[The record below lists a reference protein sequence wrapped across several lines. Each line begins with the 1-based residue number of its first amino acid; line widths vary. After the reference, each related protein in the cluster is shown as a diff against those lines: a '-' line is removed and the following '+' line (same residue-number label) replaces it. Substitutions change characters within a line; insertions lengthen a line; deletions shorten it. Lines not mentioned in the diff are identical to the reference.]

1 MKPVWDFIP
10 EALVASLKAI
20 LDVDHIRQVLEFLA
34 NGTPDGRLFI
44 FTDLKTPGL
53 QIRVSGDK
61 ASWYVKTEV
70 SGKEFTKKI
79 ADITVDIHHATTIT
93 GPAKARELAGVILG
107 FLKHGRENDVKPF
120 LDAFYARKPA
130 ADTSR
135 SIVPVITAALQE
147 LEESLQAERD
157 RQRHAKSWT
166 LQDCIDKTI
175 SEKSDLKSTAPINSK
190 TVKDYRLTFGRAAFT
205 PLVSKPVTEITA
217 HDIEDVRDQVK
228 EAAGIDAGRKV
239 ITYTRSVLNYCC
251 SNHSASG
258 LDKGNPW
265 WRMLNVPWKSEP
277 RTRRPELEDI
287 VRSLILAEE
296 YTTKPLPGRMVDKV
310 SIRPGTLAALW
321 WLVLTCQRSGAGLNL
336 LGHDV
341 VPDDKDENF
350 VLAGWDA
357 GVMKAGQT
365 FLLPVPVEAWKMVDK
380 WRSKGRNSHVEEWV
394 FPSERDEKKHVTG
407 SGVYRILY
415 RLAGRAQLVQKEL
428 EKAAEEKAAARI
440 AAGKKPRKRGERGKL
455 VDLFAENGI
464 EWWSPHDLRRSV
476 TGAMN
481 AHDIAGGASAIL
493 AHETFERESL
503 KVTATE
509 KTRKDFLARRQAKV
523 TAIAYGHSQQL
534 GLKKEAI
541 SIWCK
546 AVLAEY
552 HRQKSEEF
560 RTAAE

>member
-1 MKPVWDFIP
+1 M
-10 EALVASLKAI
+10 ASLKAI
-20 LDVDHIRQVLEFLA
+20 LDTDHIRQVQEFLSK
-34 NGTPDGRLFI
+34 GTPDGRLFI

-53 QIRVSGDK
+53 QIRVSGEK

-70 SGKEFTKKI
+70 SGKEYTKKI
-79 ADITVDIHHATTIT
+79 ADITSDAHHATTIN
-93 GPAKARELAGVILG
+93 GPAKARELAGVVLG
-107 FLKHGRENDVKPF
+107 FLKHGREKDIKPF
-120 LDAFYARKPA
+120 LEAFFARKPA
-130 ADTSR
+130 VDTSR
-135 SIVPVITAALQE
+135 TLVPVINAALQE
-147 LEESLQAERD
+147 LEERLQADRD

-175 SEKSDLKSTAPINSK
+175 AEKTDLKSTAPINSK
-190 TVKDYRLTFGRAAFT
+190 TVKDYLLTFGRAAFASV
-205 PLVSKPVTEITA
+205 VSKPVTEISA
-217 HDIEDVRDQVK
+217 HDIENVRDQVK
-228 EAAGIDAGRKV
+228 DSAGIDAGRKV
-239 ITYTRSVLNYCC
+239 ITYTRSVLDYCC

-310 SIRPGTLAALW
+310 GIRPGTLAALW

-336 LGHDV
+336 LRHDV
-341 VPDDKDENF
+341 VPDDKDEAF

-365 FLLPVPVEAWKMVDK
+365 FLLPVPVDAWAMVES
-380 WRSKGRNSHVEEWV
+380 WRAKGRNCHIEEWV
-394 FPSERDEKKHVTG
+394 FPSERDEEKHVTG

-415 RLAGRAQLVQKEL
+415 RLAGRAQLVRKEL
-428 EKAAEEKAAARI
+428 ETAAEEKAAARI
-440 AAGKKPRKRGERGKL
+440 AQGKKPRRRAERGEL
-455 VDLFAENGI
+455 VDLLAENGI
-464 EWWSPHDLRRSV
+464 EWWSPHDLRRSLTAV
-476 TGAMN
+476 MN
-481 AHDIAGGASAIL
+481 RHDIAGGASAIL
-493 AHETFERESL
+493 AHESFELERL
-503 KVTATE
+503 TVTSTE
-509 KTRKDFLARRQAKV
+509 KARKDFLMRRQAKV

-534 GLKKEAI
+534 ALKKEAI

-552 HRQKSEEF
+552 DRQKSYKLMF
-560 RTAAE
+560 